1 MDRSTESDRP
11 WAPPSVETVPVP
23 SCGDA
28 ADDAAIWIHPDAP
41 ERSLVLATD
50 KRSGILVYDLAGRQR
65 QYLPEGNFNNVDLRT
80 PAYRCVGARRP
91 HDRGRER
98 TPTRRTRGVELD
110 HASGSLRLIGRNEP
124 VVDEPYGVCLYLDE
138 SGQPWA
144 VLNGKDGLFVQ
155 FELHPDHSVS
165 EARRWRTRTQP
176 EGCVADD
183 DTGLLYVG
191 EENHGVWTLSADP
204 RQPAE
209 LAVFAKVADGILS
222 ADVEGMA
229 LYRAPGETRTDLVV
243 SSQGDSSFAVY
254 DTTSGAHRGSFRAAG
269 TTRSTRCPTPTASP
283 RKTWG
288 LASLG
293 IELLRERAEGDQPFF
308 LRIDGVAPR
317 FPSIVP
323 EPYASMYDPE
333 SIPPWPNFD
342 ETFDGKPAATS
353 ISRNP
358 ARCTTRFSA
367 SRCWR
372 TFPVSSIGKCPNL
385 FA

>member
-1 MDRSTESDRP
+1 M
-11 WAPPSVETVPVP
+11 
-23 SCGDA
+23 
-28 ADDAAIWIHPDAP
+28 
-41 ERSLVLATD
+41 
-50 KRSGILVYDLAGRQR
+50 
-65 QYLPEGNFNNVDLRT
+65 
-80 PAYRCVGARRP
+80 
-91 HDRGRER
+91 
-98 TPTRRTRGVELD
+98 
-110 HASGSLRLIGRNEP
+110 
-124 VVDEPYGVCLYLDE
+124 VDEPYGVCLYLDE

-254 DTTSGAHRGSFRAAG
+254 DTTSGAHRGSFRVGGHDAIDAVSDTDG
-269 TTRSTRCPTPTASP
+269 IAS
-283 RKTWG
+283 KD
-288 LASLG
+288 LG
-293 IELLRERAEGDQPFF
+293 IGE
-308 LRIDGVAPR
+308 
-317 FPSIVP
+317 
-323 EPYASMYDPE
+323 
-333 SIPPWPNFD
+333 
-342 ETFDGKPAATS
+342 
-353 ISRNP
+353 SRNRTAARESRRRSAVLP
-358 ARCTTRFSA
+358 AHRRG
-367 SRCWR
+367 R
-372 TFPVSSIGKCPNL
+372 TPFPQYSPGTLRLHVRPGVHPAVAE
-385 FA
+385 FR